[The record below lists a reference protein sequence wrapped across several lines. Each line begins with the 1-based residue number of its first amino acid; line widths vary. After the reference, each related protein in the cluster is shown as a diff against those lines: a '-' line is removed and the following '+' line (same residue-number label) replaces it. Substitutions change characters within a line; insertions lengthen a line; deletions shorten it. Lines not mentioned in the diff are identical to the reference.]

1 MDKTME
7 LVLVSLILMVTGVI
21 IISMAN
27 EQITGFGES
36 IGDKNDEAE
45 EDLGDELDDISHNN
59 PSEKPESLNL
69 VREYEISQS
78 LGIYLEKSSNRV
90 SSV

>member
-45 EDLGDELDDISHNN
+45 EDLGDELDDISQNY
-59 PSEKPESLNL
+59 PSENPESLNL
-69 VREYEISQS
+69 VRVDEISQS
-78 LGIYLEKSSNRV
+78 FVISLEKSSNRV